1 MESAIARAI
10 EMQHEPVAILFSDEM
25 PEGAVQFAQGKW
37 GCVMWL
43 LLASAAKGKPA
54 AADRQTFGCLGG
66 GAGLGF
72 GNPYRDWPGGIECF
86 YQFLSTGS
94 GPQEG
99 AGAAAPTTSTWLRR
113 GASSDLIHGE
123 RYVKS
128 PELVK
133 KFVDA
138 LPLTEVPTRFVVF
151 KPLAQVRPG
160 EKPEVVV
167 FLVDADQLSALV
179 VLANYG
185 RDSNDNVTMPWG
197 AGCQTIGI
205 FAFRE
210 ALSSRPRAVVGLTDL
225 SARKYVAQQ
234 VGHDFMTF
242 AAPFA
247 LFQEMEANVPG
258 SFLERDTWRDLMEM
272 RRSRKTATPAEETPA
287 RRR

>member
-1 MESAIARAI
+1 MESAIAQAI
-10 EMQHEPVAILFSDEM
+10 KMQHEPVAILFSDEM
-25 PEGAVQFAQGKW
+25 PQGAVQFAEGKW

-43 LLASAAKGKPA
+43 LLASATKGKPA
-54 AADRQTFGCLGG
+54 AADRKTFGCLGG

-72 GNPYRDWPGGIECF
+72 GNPYQDWPGGIECF
-86 YQFLSTGS
+86 YRFLSTGG
-94 GPQEG
+94 GPQQG
-99 AGAAAPTTSTWLRR
+99 VGVSTPTTSPWLSRR
-113 GASSDLIHGE
+113 ASGDLVHGE

-138 LPLTEVPTRFVVF
+138 LPLTEVPRRFVVF
-151 KPLAQVRPG
+151 KPLAQVRAD

-185 RDSNDNVTMPWG
+185 RDTNNNVTMPWG

-210 ALSSRPRAVVGLTDL
+210 ALSPRPRAVVGLTDL

-234 VGHDFMTF
+234 VGHDLMTF

-247 LFQEMEANVPG
+247 LFQEMEENVAG
-258 SFLERDTWRDLMEM
+258 SFLERDTWRELMEM
-272 RRSRKTATPAEETPA
+272 RHSRTAVTSDEEKPAP
-287 RRR
+287 RP